1 MPRILTAV
9 ALGAVV
15 AAGAAGCGG
24 SSTPASQVTVTKT
37 VTTPAGATHT
47 GGGSASTSTS
57 ASNSST
63 AATTTGTTTAT
74 AGLPACVAS
83 DLALLS
89 EGSNGA
95 AGTVVTYF
103 AFRNVTQRPCHTYGW
118 PGVLFLD
125 KAGTPLPTDAQ
136 RTTNDLLGDT
146 PAVPIVIN
154 PGKLASFRIVAHL
167 IGSGAGCKTA
177 SGLQAIAP
185 DDTATMRT
193 TISGGLF
200 ECTHVTLSPLAL
212 GTGIPAGT

>member
-1 MPRILTAV
+1 MSRTVTV
-9 ALGAVV
+9 ATLIAAL
-15 AAGAAGCGG
+15 AAGAAGCGS
-24 SSTPASQVTVTKT
+24 SSTPASQVTVTQT
-37 VTTPAGATHT
+37 VTAPASGTQTA
-47 GGGSASTSTS
+47 GSSSST
-57 ASNSST
+57 SST
-63 AATTTGTTTAT
+63 AATTTGTSTAT
-74 AGLPACVAS
+74 AGNPACVAA

-95 AGTVVTYF
+95 AGTIVAYF
-103 AFRNVTQRPCHTYGW
+103 AFRNITQRPCHTYGW

-125 KAGTPLPTDAQ
+125 KAGLPLPTDAQ
-136 RTTNDLLGDT
+136 RTTHDLLGHT
-146 PAVPIVIN
+146 PAEPIVIN

-177 SGLQAIAP
+177 SALQAIAP

-200 ECTHVTLSPLAL
+200 ECTQVTLSPLAL